1 MITSNSLLTRVVPLH
16 NPDDPYS
23 TEPQALTHVPRT
35 EIPLLTADQLKTILA
50 TSSMQLIIIYV
61 N

>member
-23 TEPQALTHVPRT
+23 TEPQTLTHVTRN
-35 EIPLLTADQLKTILA
+35 EIPLFTADQLKTIL
-50 TSSMQLIIIYV
+50 TTFINMQ
-61 N
+61 